1 MAERNIIKPIKLL
14 LKYLNI
20 YNKYLTNKYYKT
32 QSTYQFLTPNDEAE
46 HIEEYSIALEE
57 ALRDKKVR
65 NIAVSGSYGS
75 GKSSFI
81 KTFEKNHESGVYKF
95 LDISLA
101 RFNQENQK
109 DIDLSLIEKSILEQM
124 FYKVN
129 SKKIPQSRLNKIDRL
144 RHLHWKVGFIL
155 FFLFSFFVVFK
166 PELLSDIIFF
176 KDILALLKL
185 DYIKYL
191 PPLSL

>member
-1 MAERNIIKPIKLL
+1 MLEILNEKVVLFLIRKLNKWYYNLNNKHNNIESK
-14 LKYLNI
+14 
-20 YNKYLTNKYYKT
+20 
-32 QSTYQFLTPNDEAE
+32 YQFLTPNDGAE

-81 KTFEKNHESGVYKF
+81 KTFEKNHENSVYEF

-101 RFNQENQK
+101 RFNKENQK

-124 FYKVN
+124 FYKVK
-129 SKKIPQSRLNKIDRL
+129 SKKIPQSRLNKINRL
-144 RHLHWKVGFIL
+144 KHLHWKVGFIL
-155 FFLFSFFVVFK
+155 FFFFSYLVVFK
-166 PELLSDIIFF
+166 SELLSNIVLL
-176 KDILALLKL
+176 KDILKL
-185 DYIKYL
+185 FQVEYIEYGVVT
-191 PPLSL
+191 